1 MYMPLKRKQI
11 YLDADSGNRI
21 RKLAKATGLSEAEHI
36 RRAIAAY
43 VAAIPETKA
52 GEHPLVRMIGICDGK
67 NGPTDAAV
75 HHDKY
80 LYGKKR

>member
-11 YLDADSGNRI
+11 YLDAESETRI

-36 RRAIAAY
+36 RRAIASY
-43 VAAIPETKA
+43 VDGIPDIRSEQ
-52 GEHPLVRMIGICDGK
+52 HPLLNMIGLCDSK
-67 NGPTDAAV
+67 NGPKDAAV
-75 HHDKY
+75 HHDRY